1 MSDVEPQ
8 SAQPS
13 ASSDV
18 SLGTPYNHDV
28 LRAHRRPAPKTAYG
42 FLLNPECHRRWS
54 RWYCELVYKED
65 LATMSPKEA
74 EELAN
79 SMERSAMTM
88 LPGLIYS
95 EFPTLPRLRNRL
107 LPVIDGNPAPQHYVF
122 VLRDDA
128 TLEGM
133 KARLDPEVVE
143 AVGRRLGVPDQK
155 PDWYAI
161 DLYVILVY
169 LTREVYS

>member
-74 EELAN
+74 EELAKSILLMQKQKCEN
-79 SMERSAMTM
+79 SLALSEGQNHHAARNAARFLLWKIHMVRNLIKGKS
-88 LPGLIYS
+88 GLHLI
-95 EFPTLPRLRNRL
+95 P
-107 LPVIDGNPAPQHYVF
+107 
-122 VLRDDA
+122 
-128 TLEGM
+128 
-133 KARLDPEVVE
+133 
-143 AVGRRLGVPDQK
+143 
-155 PDWYAI
+155 
-161 DLYVILVY
+161 
-169 LTREVYS
+169 